1 MTDTKQ
7 ALTGQQRGRLRD
19 PELQR
24 ARAMAMLKMRMRGLN
39 YAEIAQHFDCSV
51 DTVQRAM
58 VWANRNGLAREY
70 EQSILTDLVP
80 EALKVY
86 GRELQKGNVKIAQ
99 DVLDKMIRL
108 GERFEKREQ
117 VQESQTLGAYLAEKR
132 MALERDK
139 KGLTQ
144 HEHEATTQEGFSES
158 YLDDLAGDSPA
169 GAGTTGSS
177 DQAQGRTVVGQDG
190 VFRAPQQWASE
201 PAIDAEV
208 VPDGARVIE
217 VED

>member
-39 YAEIAQHFDCSV
+39 YAEIAQHFDCSI

-58 VWANRNGLAREY
+58 SWANRNGLAREY

-86 GRELQKGNVKIAQ
+86 SKELANGNIRVAK
-99 DVLDKMIRL
+99 DVLDKMVSL

-117 VQESQTLGAYLAEKR
+117 VQEAQSLGAYLAEKR
-132 MALERDK
+132 MALQQRDK
-139 KGLTQ
+139 KGDNET
-144 HEHEATTQEGFSES
+144 TTQEGFVST
-158 YLDDLAGDSPA
+158 YLDDLAGSDAKHVGSGQSQVAA
-169 GAGTTGSS
+169 GGGAAVSENGLQRETEQRPS
-177 DQAQGRTVVGQDG
+177 QPVVDGEVVQDG
-190 VFRAPQQWASE
+190 TR
-201 PAIDAEV
+201 I
-208 VPDGARVIE
+208 IE
-217 VED
+217 VE